1 MNNYAKHMGFN
12 PPTSVQI
19 ITLVPRELL
28 YTQNSFLL
36 YILLCPK
43 PKTHEIGQKGPRVMI
58 QWNAGK

>member
-1 MNNYAKHMGFN
+1 MYDIWNKIQGDMRIMNNYAKHMGFN

-36 YILLCPK
+36 YILLNAQK
-43 PKTHEIGQKGPRVMI
+43 PKT
-58 QWNAGK
+58 

>member
-36 YILLCPK
+36 YILL
-43 PKTHEIGQKGPRVMI
+43 
-58 QWNAGK
+58 NAQNLRLKKITKQYYH